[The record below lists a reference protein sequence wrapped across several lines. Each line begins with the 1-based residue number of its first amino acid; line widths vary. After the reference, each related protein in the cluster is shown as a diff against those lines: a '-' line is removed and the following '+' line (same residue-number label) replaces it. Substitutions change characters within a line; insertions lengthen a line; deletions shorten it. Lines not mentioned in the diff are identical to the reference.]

1 MKGRFSSLVMIT
13 AIALLVCVA
22 GVLAQPLNLEEK
34 INLDDEDIQVCNTC
48 TVETFKLDGM
58 LHLNGQLL
66 FDFAGGFI

>member
-1 MKGRFSSLVMIT
+1 MKGRFTILVMIT

-22 GVLAQPLNLEEK
+22 TVLAQPLNLEEK
-34 INLDDEDIQVCNTC
+34 INLDDEDIQVCNAC
-48 TVETFKLDGM
+48 TVETVKLDGM